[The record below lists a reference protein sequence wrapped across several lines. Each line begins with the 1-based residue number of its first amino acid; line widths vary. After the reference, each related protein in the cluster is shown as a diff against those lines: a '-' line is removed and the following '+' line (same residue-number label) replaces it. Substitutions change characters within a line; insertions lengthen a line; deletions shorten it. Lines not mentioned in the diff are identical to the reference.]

1 MASNQSAKPA
11 AAAKPA
17 FVKPDIKTL
26 KVKFSKHPIA
36 DYIEISEP
44 FTAFDEIH
52 GEKIARIY
60 KYNQGIN
67 APHKYIPKGEYEIG
81 SEDGITLLNVFK
93 IEDIAPVKSAAAI
106 AE

>member
-1 MASNQSAKPA
+1 MSRNRSAKQA

-26 KVKFSKHPIA
+26 KVKFSKHPHA
-36 DYIEISEP
+36 DHLEISEP

-60 KYNQGIN
+60 KYNQGMH
-67 APHKYIPKGEYEIG
+67 AAHKHIPKGGYEIG

-93 IEDIAPVKSAAAI
+93 IEDIANDKTDKS
-106 AE
+106 